1 MKSITTFLNKKN
13 FLFKKFNII
22 EPKDLGS
29 RKKIQIFDT
38 CDKNNNLISIF
49 IIQSKSRFLIKN
61 AKELELLNNKLKDYK
76 DHNFKKTLI
85 LISSPLC
92 SKAKVY
98 MKDELN
104 WKVYDDFM

>member
-1 MKSITTFLNKKN
+1 MKDITTFLNNKN
-13 FLFKKFNII
+13 YLFKKFNEV
-22 EPKDLGS
+22 EPKLLGS
-29 RKKIQIFDT
+29 RKKITIFDT
-38 CDKNNNLISIF
+38 CDKNNSLISIF
-49 IIQSKSRFLIKN
+49 IIDAKSRFLIKN
-61 AKELELLNNKLKDYK
+61 AKELELLNNKLKDFK

-98 MKDELN
+98 MKNELK

>member
-1 MKSITTFLNKKN
+1 MKQITVFLNNKKY
-13 FLFKKFNII
+13 LFKKFNEV
-22 EPKDLGS
+22 EPKLLGS
-29 RKKIQIFDT
+29 RKKIKIYDT

-49 IIQSKSRFLIKN
+49 IIDAKSRFLIKN

-76 DHNFKKTLI
+76 NHNFKKTLI

-92 SKAKVY
+92 SKAKIY
-98 MKDELN
+98 MKDELK